1 MSKTPKGINIMNKS
15 ILHSAITAALV
26 ISIAACSSGGS
37 DVAGIGGSGITSSG
51 TITGFGSVYVN
62 GVKFDTSSSTIT
74 IDDNPGIESDLAT
87 GMRVTVRGTLID
99 DSNGTATSISFNDDL
114 EGPVSNIQQPPYDTT
129 RTMTVLGRQV
139 VIDSSTTS
147 FDISGALGGPF
158 DFDSIADGNLVEIS
172 GFLDSNGVMK
182 ATRVELKATIFNHNG
197 TLVEMKG
204 AVDNFSDPTF
214 NLVNT
219 SGVTIDISSAVI
231 DNNLPGGIVD
241 GAFVEVKGT
250 CSSGACATINAS
262 KVESG
267 LDDINDN
274 DDVEVEGIVTS
285 LTDQN
290 NFEVNNIPVDASNA
304 TRIPASLNIVL
315 NQEVEVEGT
324 ISNGTLV
331 ATKVKD
337 ESNDIKV
344 EATISSVTPSTS
356 SFELSPVSGQSAI
369 TVVIDKS
376 TEVNDDVGSIT
387 NPDDLI
393 NSLSIGEFVSVEGY
407 DGGDG
412 SVIASEIKREAF
424 DPTSDT
430 ADIIVQGKLESITK
444 DISITVL
451 GVTFQIDDAGET
463 DFQDTSE
470 TNITQDAFIDAAPVG
485 TLVKVKDKDPDT
497 TSDPNGIADEI
508 EIELP

>member
-1 MSKTPKGINIMNKS
+1 M
-15 ILHSAITAALV
+15 A

-74 IDDNPGIESDLAT
+74 IDDNPGMESDLAT
-87 GMRVTVRGTLID
+87 GMRVTVSGTLFD

-114 EGPVSNIQQPPYDTT
+114 EGPVSNIQQLPYDTT

-147 FDISGALGGPF
+147 FDISGTLPGPF
-158 DFDSIADGNLVEIS
+158 DFDNIADGNLVEIS
-172 GFLDSNGVMK
+172 GFLDSNGVLK
-182 ATRVELKATIFNHNG
+182 ATHVELKATSFNYNG

-204 AVDNFSDPTF
+204 TVEKFSFPTF
-214 NLVNT
+214 NLANT
-219 SGVTIDISSAVI
+219 TGVMVDVSSAVI
-231 DNNLPGGIVD
+231 DNSLPGGIVD

-250 CSSGACATINAS
+250 CSSGACTTINAS

-267 LDDINDN
+267 LDNINDN
-274 DDVEVEGIVTS
+274 DDVEVEGIITS

-290 NFEVNNIPVDASNA
+290 NFEINSIPVDASNA
-304 TRIPASLNIVL
+304 TRIPSSLNVVL

-337 ESNDIKV
+337 ESSDLKI
-344 EATISSVTPSTS
+344 EATISSVKPSTS
-356 SFELSPVSGQSAI
+356 SFELSPVSGQPAI

-376 TEVNDDVGSIT
+376 TEVGDDVSSIT

-393 NSLSIGEFVSVEGY
+393 NSLNVGEFVSVEGY
-407 DGGDG
+407 DGGNG

-424 DPTSDT
+424 DPASDK

-444 DISITVL
+444 DVSIKVL
-451 GVTFQIDDAGET
+451 GITFLINDAVET

-470 TNITQDAFIDAAPVG
+470 TNITQDAFIAAAPVG

-497 TSDPNGIADEI
+497 TSDPNGTADEI